1 MTEQDIWVI
10 VMERFPKLDKERTC
24 RMEREFRNM
33 ARQSYKLK
41 LIETYTKANILA
53 GSNEDA
59 AKNAS

>member
-10 VMERFPKLDKERTC
+10 VMERFPRLDKEKTC

-33 ARQSYKLK
+33 ARQSYKKK
-41 LIETYTKANILA
+41 LIETYRAKNILE

-59 AKNAS
+59 AKTAS

>member
-33 ARQSYKLK
+33 ARHSYKLK
-41 LIETYTKANILA
+41 LIEIYKQANILE

-59 AKNAS
+59 AKTAS